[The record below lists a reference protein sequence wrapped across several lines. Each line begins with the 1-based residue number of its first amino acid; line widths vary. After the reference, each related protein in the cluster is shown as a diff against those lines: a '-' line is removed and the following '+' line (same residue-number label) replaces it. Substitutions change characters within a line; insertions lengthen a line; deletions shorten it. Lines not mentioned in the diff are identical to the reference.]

1 MLVDGKW
8 TADWQPVQAT
18 DAKGGFVRQLSG
30 FRNWVTPDGSAGP
43 MGKGGFKAEAG
54 RYHLYVALICP
65 WASRTL
71 IGRKLKK
78 LEDVISVSVVEPAL
92 SDEGWKFGDY
102 PGANPD
108 TLNGATYM
116 HEIYTRA
123 DAHYTGRATVPVLWD
138 EQTKTIVNNESS
150 DILRMLNSGFGAL
163 ADDGIDLYPQ
173 ALSADIDALNERI
186 YPRLN
191 NGVYRTGFATT
202 QVAYEE
208 AFADVFSMLDELEV
222 RLSNAGPYLF
232 GETLTETDI
241 RLFVTLV
248 RFDAAYFGLFKCNL
262 RRIVDYPALQTY
274 MMRVLT
280 IPGVRDTV
288 SIDHIK
294 RGYYSIKALN
304 PTMIV
309 PVGPDLPDL
318 DDVSL
323 SKARIH
329 GKAQSCYSSARCRQ
343 QWCQSRAGRRSLET
357 DIAGH
362 GFRQSRWAVPIRSR
376 AGATVVQHRRC
387 HRSQPCRPRCCGKA
401 GIRPRGRKHH

>member
-8 TADWQPVQAT
+8 TAEWHPVQAT
-18 DAKGGFVRQLSG
+18 DKKGGFVRQTSG

-43 MGKGGFKAEAG
+43 TGEGGFAAEPG

-78 LEDVISVSVVEPAL
+78 LEEVISVSVVEPAL

-102 PGANPD
+102 PGSDRD
-108 TLNGATYM
+108 TLNGFTYM
-116 HEIYTRA
+116 HEVYTSA
-123 DAHYTGRATVPVLWD
+123 DPHYTGRATVPVLWD
-138 EQTKTIVNNESS
+138 KKTKTIVNNESA
-150 DILRMLNSGFGAL
+150 DILRMLNSGFGDL
-163 ADDGIDLYPQ
+163 ADNSLDLYPE
-173 ALSADIDALNERI
+173 ALRNEIDALNDRI

-191 NGVYRTGFATT
+191 NSVYRTGFATT

-208 AFADVFSMLDELEV
+208 AFADVFETLQELEK
-222 RLSNAGPYLF
+222 RLASGGPFLF
-232 GETLTETDI
+232 GDLLTETDV

-248 RFDAAYFGLFKCNL
+248 RFDAAYYGLFKCNL
-262 RRIVDYPALQTY
+262 RRIADYPALQAY

-288 SIDHIK
+288 NIDHIK

-304 PTMIV
+304 PTRIV
-309 PVGPDLPDL
+309 PVGPDLPGL

-323 SKARIH
+323 
-329 GKAQSCYSSARCRQ
+329 
-343 QWCQSRAGRRSLET
+343 
-357 DIAGH
+357 
-362 GFRQSRWAVPIRSR
+362 
-376 AGATVVQHRRC
+376 
-387 HRSQPCRPRCCGKA
+387 RPSN
-401 GIRPRGRKHH
+401 

>member
-8 TADWQPVQAT
+8 TAEWHPVQAT
-18 DAKGGFVRQLSG
+18 DRKGGFVRQTSG

-43 MGKGGFKAEAG
+43 TGERGFAAEPG

-78 LEDVISVSVVEPAL
+78 LEEVISVSVVEPAL

-102 PGANPD
+102 PGSDRD
-108 TLNGATYM
+108 TLNGFTYM
-116 HEIYTRA
+116 HEVYTSA
-123 DAHYTGRATVPVLWD
+123 DPHYTGRATVPVLWD
-138 EQTKTIVNNESS
+138 KKTKTIVNNESA
-150 DILRMLNSGFGAL
+150 DILRMLNSGFGDL
-163 ADDGIDLYPQ
+163 ADNSLDLYPE
-173 ALSADIDALNERI
+173 ALRNEIDALNDRI

-208 AFADVFSMLDELEV
+208 AFADVFETLQELEK
-222 RLSNAGPYLF
+222 RLASGGPFLF
-232 GETLTETDI
+232 GDLLTETDV

-248 RFDAAYFGLFKCNL
+248 RFDAAYYGLFKCNL
-262 RRIVDYPALQTY
+262 RRIADYPALQAY

-288 SIDHIK
+288 NIDHIK

-304 PTMIV
+304 PTRIV
-309 PVGPDLPDL
+309 PVGPDLPGL

-323 SKARIH
+323 
-329 GKAQSCYSSARCRQ
+329 
-343 QWCQSRAGRRSLET
+343 
-357 DIAGH
+357 
-362 GFRQSRWAVPIRSR
+362 
-376 AGATVVQHRRC
+376 
-387 HRSQPCRPRCCGKA
+387 RPSN
-401 GIRPRGRKHH
+401 